1 MTGKKYALGARLA
14 ALLLLASLMLALTPQ
29 AAAQEEGGLE
39 LRLKRRFGYGGVGEI
54 QGAFTLRVEAPV
66 PLRRVTYYLDGQVM
80 GTAAEVPFEFRF
92 STGEYETGLHEIW
105 AEGVT
110 QDGLTLRSQT
120 IRVNFLSAEE
130 AWRAGARVMGILL
143 AAVGGLSV
151 AAWLITRALA
161 RDRGNFVL
169 GRYGLSGGAV
179 CPRCGLPFARPF
191 WALNMLVGKLSRCPH
206 CGKWSIVPRSSQQA
220 LQEAE
225 ARYRALQAAGE
236 EAPAPGETDWR
247 RLLEESRFEQ
257 EPPEKA

>member
-39 LRLKRRFGYGGVGEI
+39 
-54 QGAFTLRVEAPV
+54 VEAPV

-151 AAWLITRALA
+151 AAWLITR
-161 RDRGNFVL
+161 
-169 GRYGLSGGAV
+169 LSGGAV